1 MENLALMPKI
11 PSWIK
16 SQLNSGSPQKGI
28 NVNMS
33 DSSNNNRTFV
43 VNGSQV
49 NKNTA
54 PETQATLAKY
64 QFMYSV
70 TGLFLGL
77 AAIIGGIYLFVQGV
91 NGASDWDIKLLG
103 AESKIVQAAPGAIL
117 FIVGLFMVFVTRYKF
132 KHIVAK

>member
-1 MENLALMPKI
+1 
-11 PSWIK
+11 
-16 SQLNSGSPQKGI
+16 
-28 NVNMS
+28 MS
-33 DSSNNNRTFV
+33 NSSNNNRTFV

-64 QFMYSV
+64 QLMYSV

-91 NGASDWDIKLLG
+91 SGASDWDIKLLG
-103 AESKIVQAAPGAIL
+103 AESKIAQAAPGSIL
-117 FIVGLFMVFVTRYKF
+117 FIVGLFMVFITRYKF

>member
-1 MENLALMPKI
+1 
-11 PSWIK
+11 
-16 SQLNSGSPQKGI
+16 
-28 NVNMS
+28 MS
-33 DSSNNNRTFV
+33 DSSKNNRTFV

-54 PETQATLAKY
+54 PETQAILAKY

-70 TGLFLGL
+70 TGLLLGL

-91 NGASDWDIKLLG
+91 SGASDWYIKLIG